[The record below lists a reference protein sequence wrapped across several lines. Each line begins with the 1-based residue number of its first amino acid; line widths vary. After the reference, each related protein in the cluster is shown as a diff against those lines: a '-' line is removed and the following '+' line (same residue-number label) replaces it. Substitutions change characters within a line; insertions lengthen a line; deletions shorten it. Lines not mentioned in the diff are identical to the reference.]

1 MISSSFLM
9 LHVNRST
16 TVPAHRPHLGLIP
29 GISRSESMH
38 ESLRCSPIIQ
48 KQYKLAKR
56 WDIKYSDRERG
67 DHSLSCTTAKG
78 IINYLV
84 TERQIGDSQPF
95 PPLESIT
102 MYPVCKSAT
111 TRRQQ
116 TGDEAENKRNTVV
129 RGEPHGDDNSICVD
143 HLIFVY

>member
-1 MISSSFLM
+1 M
-9 LHVNRST
+9 LHINRST
-16 TVPAHRPHLGLIP
+16 TVPAHRPHLSLIP
-29 GISRSESMH
+29 EISHSESMH
-38 ESLRCSPIIQ
+38 SLRCSPIIQ
-48 KQYKLAKR
+48 KQYKLAK
-56 WDIKYSDRERG
+56 WCDVKYSDRERG
-67 DHSLSCTTAKG
+67 DHSLSCTTAKK

-116 TGDEAENKRNTVV
+116 TGDEAENERNTLGKAV
-129 RGEPHGDDNSICVD
+129 PHGDDNSICVN
-143 HLIFVY
+143 HLIFFY